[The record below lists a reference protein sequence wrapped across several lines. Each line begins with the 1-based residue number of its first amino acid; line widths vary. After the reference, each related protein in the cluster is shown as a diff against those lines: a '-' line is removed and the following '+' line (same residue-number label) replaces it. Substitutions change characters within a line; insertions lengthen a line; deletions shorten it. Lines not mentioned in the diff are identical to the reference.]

1 MTESHPPHPVRVD
14 ASLDAPLSRWLWLVK
29 WILLI
34 PHYVVLAFLWTAFV
48 VLTVVAWFAILIT
61 GRYPRALFDFDLGV
75 LRWSWRV
82 HYYGYSAL
90 GTDRYPP
97 FTLADVPD
105 YPARLD
111 VPYPERLSRGLVLV
125 KSWLLAIPHWLVLAV
140 FAGGGIWISTGTAD
154 EVRWDSSWGAGGLIG
169 LLALVVGIVLLFTGR
184 YPEPLYDFILGMDRW
199 VLRVVAYVAL
209 MTDRYPPFRLD
220 MGGADPGTRP
230 VVPTGPVPA
239 GGAAAP
245 FLATAAGAPEP
256 PRYGSSERWTAGRVV
271 AVVAGAVLLLAATG
285 PLVGG
290 AGLAWADT
298 AQREDGYVWSVTDDL
313 STAGYALTV
322 DGITLDTAGEEWV
335 VDEFIGDV
343 RVEVTAAEPATGVF
357 IGVARSADA
366 DRYLAGVGHGR
377 VGELGSDGGLGVTSE
392 IRGGAPAALPGDE
405 DFWVAQTEGTG
416 TQTLQWTPSDGD
428 WTVVVMRADG
438 AAGVDV
444 DARAGV
450 TVPALPWI
458 WSGLLV
464 VGAVMAI
471 VGALLVALAVRSAR
485 SGPAGP
491 VYRPHGPPPVPAA
504 GPSAAP
510 PVPPAPRAAPADAPQ
525 AGTTPGTER

>member
-1 MTESHPPHPVRVD
+1 MTETHPPYPVRVD
-14 ASLDAPLSRWLWLVK
+14 ASMDAPLSRWLWLVK

-61 GRYPRALFDFDLGV
+61 GRYPRALFDFNLGV

-154 EVRWDSSWGAGGLIG
+154 DVRWDSSWGAGGLIG
-169 LLALVVGIVLLFTGR
+169 LLALIVGIVLLFTGR
-184 YPEPLYDFILGMDRW
+184 YPAPLYDFILGMDRW
-199 VLRVVAYVAL
+199 VLRVAAYVAL

-220 MGGADPGTRP
+220 LGGADPGTRP
-230 VVPTGPVPA
+230 VGPAGPPPVSPAAATSAPGAPVPQ
-239 GGAAAP
+239 
-245 FLATAAGAPEP
+245 P
-256 PRYGSSERWTAGRVV
+256 PHHRTPERWTAGRVV

-285 PLVGG
+285 PIVGG
-290 AGLAWADT
+290 AALAWADT
-298 AQREDGYVWSVTDDL
+298 SQRDDGYVWSVTDDL
-313 STAGYALTV
+313 STAGSALTV
-322 DGITLDTAGEEWV
+322 DDITLDTAGDEWV

-343 RVEVTAAEPATGVF
+343 RVEATAADPGTSLF

-377 VGELGSDGGLGVTSE
+377 VGELGSDGGLGVTDE
-392 IRGGAPAALPGDE
+392 ISGGAPAALHRDE
-405 DFWVAQTEGTG
+405 DVWVAQTEGTG

-464 VGAVMAI
+464 VGAVLAL
-471 VGALLVALAVRSAR
+471 VGALLVALAVREAR

-491 VYRPHGPPPVPAA
+491 VYQPYGPPPAPAA

-510 PVPPAPRAAPADAPQ
+510 PAPPAPRPAPADAPQ